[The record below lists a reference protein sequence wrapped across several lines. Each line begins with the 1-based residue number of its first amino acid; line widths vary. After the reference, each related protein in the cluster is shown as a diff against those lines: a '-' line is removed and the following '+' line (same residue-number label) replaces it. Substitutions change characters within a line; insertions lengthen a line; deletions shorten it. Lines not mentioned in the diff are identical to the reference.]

1 MYDPRDIIIRPI
13 VSEKTYAMIE
23 QNRYTFEVAKTA
35 NKTQIGQAIS
45 EIFNVTVTD
54 VNTMNVETTARL
66 SIFQEETVSSFAW
79 QLLAGLNFELVP
91 GLSADFTYRYFGTNP
106 HLAIVDLKYR
116 ASILS
121 AGINFHF

>member
-45 EIFNVTVTD
+45 EIFKVTVTD
-54 VNTMNVETTARL
+54 VNTMNVTGKPRRVRYAKGKTRDWKKAVVTL
-66 SIFQEETVSSFAW
+66 KQGDTIDLFPTV
-79 QLLAGLNFELVP
+79 
-91 GLSADFTYRYFGTNP
+91 
-106 HLAIVDLKYR
+106 
-116 ASILS
+116 
-121 AGINFHF
+121 